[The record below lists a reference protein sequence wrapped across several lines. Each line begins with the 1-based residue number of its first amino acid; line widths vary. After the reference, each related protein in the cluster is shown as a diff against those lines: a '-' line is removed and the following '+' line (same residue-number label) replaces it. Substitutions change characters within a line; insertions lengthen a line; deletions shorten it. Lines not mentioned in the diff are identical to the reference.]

1 MKSRF
6 WIVIA
11 ILVISGGFAA
21 YFFWQ
26 QIEPVPAPVLVNAP
40 LPQPPAPAETPEVR
54 NVVEA
59 PPPAQPPLPALTDS
73 DKLILDALAGLV
85 GNKSLMERLH
95 ADRFILNFV
104 ATIDNLPTRRAS
116 MNVMP
121 VNPAPGKFISAGG
134 QGNLTIS
141 PNNAARYSAYVRI
154 AEAID
159 AKKLVGLYI
168 RLYPLF
174 QQAYEQLGYPHK
186 YFNDRLIVAM
196 DDLLAAPI
204 AGEPVKLVQPSV
216 NFQYADPDL
225 ENRSIGQRILMRLG
239 GRNEDLVKTKL
250 RQIKQELMRH
260 LHQKKLERAD

>member
-1 MKSRF
+1 MKNRF
-6 WIVIA
+6 LIVVAVLVIA
-11 ILVISGGFAA
+11 GGGAA

-26 QIEPVPAPVLVNAP
+26 QIEPVSAPVQLNP
-40 LPQPPAPAETPEVR
+40 PPAQTQAPSVTPEER

-59 PPPAQPPLPALTDS
+59 PPAQPPLPALADS

-85 GNKSLMERLH
+85 GNKSLMERFH

-104 ATIDNLPTRRAS
+104 ATIDNLPTRRAP

-121 VNPAPGKFISAGG
+121 VNPAPGNFVAAGV

-186 YFNDRLIVAM
+186 YFNDRLIVVM

-204 AGEPVKLVQPSV
+204 AVEPVKLVQPSV
-216 NFQYADPDL
+216 DYQYADPGL
-225 ENRSIGQRILMRLG
+225 ESRSIGQRILMRLG
-239 GRNEDLVKTKL
+239 GKNEDLVKTKL
-250 RQIKQELMRH
+250 REIKQELMRH
-260 LHQKKLERAD
+260 LHRKKLERAG

>member
-1 MKSRF
+1 MKNRF
-6 WIVIA
+6 LIVVA
-11 ILVISGGFAA
+11 ILVICGGVAA

-26 QIEPVPAPVLVNAP
+26 QVEPVPAPVLVNAP
-40 LPQPPAPAETPEVR
+40 PAQPPVPAVTPEVR

-59 PPPAQPPLPALTDS
+59 PPVQPPLPALTDS
-73 DKLILDALAGLV
+73 DKLLLDALSGLV
-85 GNKSLMERLH
+85 GNKSLMERFH
-95 ADRFILNFV
+95 ANRFILNFV
-104 ATIDNLPTRRAS
+104 ATIDNLPTRRAP

-121 VNPAPGKFISAGG
+121 VNPAPGNFITAGG

-141 PNNAARYSAYVRI
+141 PNNAARYSTYVRI

-186 YFNDRLIVAM
+186 YFNDRLIVAL
-196 DDLLAAPI
+196 DDLLATPI
-204 AGEPVKLVQPSV
+204 AGEPVKLIQPSV
-216 NFQYADPDL
+216 DYQYADPDL

-239 GRNEDLVKTKL
+239 GKNEDLVKTKL
-250 RQIKQELMRH
+250 REIKQELMRH
-260 LHQKKLERAD
+260 LHRKKLEHVG

>member
-1 MKSRF
+1 MRNRF
-6 WIVIA
+6 LIVVVA
-11 ILVISGGFAA
+11 LVISGGIAA

-26 QIEPVPAPVLVNAP
+26 QIEPVPAPVQVNAP
-40 LPQPPAPAETPEVR
+40 PVPPPAPAVTPEER
-54 NVVEA
+54 NVVET
-59 PPPAQPPLPALTDS
+59 PPAQPPLPALADS

-85 GNKSLMERLH
+85 GNKSLMERFH

-121 VNPAPGKFISAGG
+121 VNPVPGKFVAAGG

-186 YFNDRLIVAM
+186 YFNDRLIVVL

-204 AGEPVKLVQPSV
+204 PGEPVKLVQPSV
-216 NFQYADPDL
+216 DFQYADPGL
-225 ENRSIGQRILMRLG
+225 ESRSIGQRILMRLG
-239 GRNEDLVKTKL
+239 GKNEDLVKTKL
-250 RQIKQELMRH
+250 REIKQELMRH
-260 LHQKKLERAD
+260 LHRKKLEPAG

>member
-1 MKSRF
+1 MKNRF
-6 WIVIA
+6 LIVVA
-11 ILVISGGFAA
+11 VLVISGGIAA

-26 QIEPVPAPVLVNAP
+26 QIEPVSAPVQVNAP
-40 LPQPPAPAETPEVR
+40 PAQTPAPSVTPEVR
-54 NVVEA
+54 NEVETA
-59 PPPAQPPLPALTDS
+59 PAQPPLPALADS

-85 GNKSLMERLH
+85 GNKSLMERFH
-95 ADRFILNFV
+95 TDRFILNFV
-104 ATIDNLPTRRAS
+104 ATIDNLPTRRAP

-121 VNPAPGKFISAGG
+121 VNPAPGNFVAAGG

-204 AGEPVKLVQPSV
+204 AVEPVKLVQPSV
-216 NFQYADPDL
+216 DYQYADPGL
-225 ENRSIGQRILMRLG
+225 ESRSIGQRILMRLG
-239 GRNEDLVKTKL
+239 GKNEDLVKTKL
-250 RQIKQELMRH
+250 REIKQELMRH
-260 LHQKKLERAD
+260 LHRKKLERPG